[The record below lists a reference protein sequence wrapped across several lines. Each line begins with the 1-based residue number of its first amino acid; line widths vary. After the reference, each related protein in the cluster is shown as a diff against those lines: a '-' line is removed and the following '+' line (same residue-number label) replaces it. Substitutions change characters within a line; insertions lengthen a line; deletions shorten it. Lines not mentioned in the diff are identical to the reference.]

1 MNEDRSVDIVVPV
14 FNEARCV
21 EELVSRLRRSCPEA
35 RLIFV
40 DNASTDGTPE
50 RLEALGVETIRHA
63 QNEGYGKSLSDGIA
77 HGTAPC
83 IVTID
88 ADLEYPPES
97 IPAMLE
103 ALDRFPVVYGSRFL
117 GSGAPAM
124 SATRRAGNALLTRL
138 FDRVY
143 RQKLTDLYTG
153 IKAFRR
159 EVVSGARFR
168 ESGFVFV
175 VEFTA
180 LASKAGPIGEIAVP
194 YAPRLEGRSKMRHLV
209 EGLRA
214 LMAIVAY
221 RFSAEAR

>member
-1 MNEDRSVDIVVPV
+1 MSDDRSVDIVVPV

-21 EELVSRLRRSCPEA
+21 DELVSRLRRSCPEA

-40 DNASTDGTPE
+40 DNASTDGTPG
-50 RLEALGVETIRHA
+50 RLDALGVETIRHTR
-63 QNEGYGKSLSDGIA
+63 NEGYGKSLSDGIA
-77 HGTAPC
+77 HGNAPR

-117 GSGAPAM
+117 GHGAPAM
-124 SATRRAGNALLTRL
+124 RAMRRAGNTLLTLVFNRL
-138 FDRVY
+138 HG
-143 RQKLTDLYTG
+143 QKLTDLYTG
-153 IKAFRR
+153 VKAFRR
-159 EVVSGARFR
+159 EAVADAHFR

-180 LASKAGPIGEIAVP
+180 LVSKAGPIGEIAVP
-194 YAPRLEGRSKMRHLV
+194 YAPRSMGRSKMRHLV

-214 LMAIVAY
+214 LMAIVTY
-221 RFSAEAR
+221 RLSTEAR